1 MIALLEMSNPELSEL
16 TESEKLTQAQLEA
29 VKNRAISLWGDKW
42 LINLCY
48 AYAATLG
55 VGKREKTSLV
65 QRWFNGNHAPNLE
78 NFNTLL
84 LSVGC
89 KISINCTE
97 VKQIL

>member
-1 MIALLEMSNPELSEL
+1 MQVLEKMTTSE
-16 TESEKLTQAQLEA
+16 ELTQAQLEA
-29 VKNRAISLWGDKW
+29 VKNRAVELWGEKW

-48 AYAATLG
+48 AYAQVLG

-84 LSVGC
+84 QAVGC
-89 KISINCTE
+89 KISISCTE